1 MDLDIYKKNPSF
13 SKDQRYT
20 LQSQLIDSRFI
31 LEKKKISDPD
41 LQSLEINP
49 AKRVEI

>member
-1 MDLDIYKKNPSF
+1 MDLDICKKNPRIHFPRINVIPCNHDWS
-13 SKDQRYT
+13 
-20 LQSQLIDSRFI
+20 I

-49 AKRVEI
+49 TKRVEI